1 MSLEQ
6 FVTDW
11 GLPALALGSVAEGD
25 AVAFLGGVLAHRG
38 HFRFEAAAL
47 AVAGGGFVADQI
59 CFHLGRHARRI
70 AWVQRMIDR
79 PATQSV
85 LAKAHVR
92 PNLYA
97 LSMRF
102 LYGLRTVGAAGL
114 GAAGLSPLR
123 YAVLDALSCLAWA
136 HVVVGLGFGAG
147 QAIERAIGHTELLE
161 HLLAALAITLV
172 AGVALWAIGRVL
184 WRR

>member
-11 GLPALALGSVAEGD
+11 GLPALALGSVVEGD

-47 AVAGGGFVADQI
+47 AIAGGGFVADQI

-79 PATQSV
+79 PAAQSV
-85 LAKAHVR
+85 LTKAHVR
-92 PNLYA
+92 PNFYA
-97 LSMRF
+97 LVMRF
-102 LYGLRTVGAAGL
+102 LYGLRTVGAAAL

-123 YAVLDALSCLAWA
+123 YALLDALSCLVWA
-136 HVVVGLGFGAG
+136 HVVAGMGFGAG
-147 QAIERAIGHTELLE
+147 KAIERAIGHTELLE
-161 HLLAALAITLV
+161 DLLVALAITLL
-172 AGVALWAIGRVL
+172 AMLALWGLGRVL
-184 WRR
+184 RRR